1 MNVVKLT
8 KDKVLKDISNL
19 PENYKTADVD
29 RLINKYVKNK
39 ADSSAL
45 RPYILRF
52 QELHRIYYFV
62 ALKQL
67 KSAEE
72 RMEFIHNNLLF
83 SDWWHTDQ
91 LIGFVSDIGFE
102 TAIEHSKQYIVS
114 EDPFIRRW
122 GYVLLIS
129 KLCIGHSERIFFIL
143 KNDEQYTIQMAQ
155 AWLIAELAVTEPEK
169 VYEYLKECCL
179 KYNITGKAVQKICDS
194 FRISKEWKEKFKELR
209 PILKDKVATYRLK
222 FMYDWGSGV
231 CLWSGNENAYEKF
244 GCYPVFTSQLSISDE
259 LKEKLDYLIDKHD
272 EALDWDCPQK
282 DLLWNDDQIEE
293 FLEISRNAYYRL
305 CEELG
310 SDYEIIHYD
319 AL

>member
-1 MNVVKLT
+1 MKLT
-8 KDKVLKDISNL
+8 KDKVLKDISDL

-45 RPYILRF
+45 RPYVLEF

-62 ALKQL
+62 ALKQM
-67 KSAEE
+67 KTAEE
-72 RMEFIHNNLLF
+72 RIEFIHNNLLF

-91 LIGFVSDIGFE
+91 LIGFVSDISFE
-102 TAIEHSKQYIVS
+102 TAIKYTLQYIVS

-129 KLCIGHSERIFFIL
+129 KLCIGHTERIFYNL
-143 KNDEQYTIQMAQ
+143 KNDGHYTVQMAQ

-169 VYEYLKECCL
+169 VYEQLKECCL
-179 KYNITGKAVQKICDS
+179 KYNVTGKAVQKICDS
-194 FRISKEWKEKFKELR
+194 FRISREWKEKFKALR
-209 PILKDKVATYRLK
+209 PMLKQKIATYRLK

-231 CLWSGNENAYEKF
+231 CLWSANQNSYEKF
-244 GCYPVFTSQLSISDE
+244 GCYRVFTSQLSISDE
-259 LKEKLDYLIDKHD
+259 LKEKLDYLIEKHD
-272 EALDWDCPQK
+272 EALDWDYPAG
-282 DLLWNDDQIEE
+282 DLLWDDSQIDE
-293 FLEISRNAYYRL
+293 FLKKSRNAYNKL

-310 SDYEIIHYD
+310 SDYEVIYYD
-319 AL
+319 DL